1 MPKKSREADII
12 EVEPEPEPEIKIS
25 KRTGKPVRPL
35 TEAQKDNLAK
45 GREKAIA
52 TRKALIQGIDLEKR
66 AENIKKAKEEVH
78 RAKIEAQKKKYDE
91 AVKDFDDEPE
101 PVKPVPIIKKDKKV
115 KKKVIKY
122 VEESSSDSDSEEEVI
137 IKKKKKERPPPAP
150 APEPSI
156 PEQITRQN
164 LRSKLEAE
172 QSNSFAK
179 LMMPSYF

>member
-1 MPKKSREADII
+1 MPKKLSSDII

-35 TEAQKDNLAK
+35 TEAQKVNLAK

-52 TRKALIQGIDLEKR
+52 TRKALIEGIDLEKR

-78 RAKIEAQKKKYDE
+78 RAKIESQKKKYEE
-91 AVKDFDDEPE
+91 AVNDFNEETESAP
-101 PVKPVPIIKKDKKV
+101 KPKAEKKI

-122 VEESSSDSDSEEEVI
+122 VEESSSDSEEEEVI
-137 IKKKKKERPPPAP
+137 IRKKKKDKPASP
-150 APEPSI
+150 APEPPI
-156 PEQITRQN
+156 PEQVSRDN
-164 LRSKLEAE
+164 LRKKLQDE
-172 QSNSFAK
+172 QSASMAK